1 MPGHEVHSPVTPLGR
16 PILSQGKAVRDL
28 GENRPPVMESRAVC
42 PYVHWPE
49 RSDNRHMD
57 IETPYLIF
65 LGDARDALAAKT
77 GQGIVDWRPDAVSGQ
92 MRLPGCGADLGVPE
106 VSISEAAHAGARTFV
121 IGAVNPGGVL
131 PEAWR
136 GHVVEALQAGLD
148 VASGMHM
155 RLADIPEVAETAGR
169 LGRRLFDVRHPS
181 GTFHTASGRKRAGKR
196 LLTVGTDCSV
206 GKKYTALAIERELL
220 RRGVDA
226 DYRATG
232 QTGILISGSG
242 IAIDAVVADFAAGAA
257 ETLSPDADADH
268 WDVVE
273 GQGSLFHP
281 SFAGVS
287 VALLHGT
294 QPDAFVVCHEPTRRT
309 MRNVEAPIARIE
321 DVIAETAALGRL
333 TNPDVRCAGIALDT
347 SALAVSDAT
356 RVIEE
361 TARRFGL
368 PACDPVRQGVGAIVD
383 LLP

>member
-1 MPGHEVHSPVTPLGR
+1 MVSSRDDTVT
-16 PILSQGKAVRDL
+16 
-28 GENRPPVMESRAVC
+28 
-42 PYVHWPE
+42 
-49 RSDNRHMD
+49 SDMH
-57 IETPYLIF
+57 IKTPYLLF

-77 GQGIVDWRPDAVSGQ
+77 GQGIVDWRPDAVAGQ
-92 MRLPGCGADLGVPE
+92 MRLPGCGADLGVAE
-106 VSISEAAHAGARTFV
+106 LSIARAVGAGARTLV

-136 GHVVEALQAGLD
+136 VHIVEALEAGLD
-148 VASGMHM
+148 IASGMHV
-155 RLADIPEVAETAGR
+155 RLADIPEVAETAAR
-169 LGRRLFDVRHPS
+169 TGRRLFDVRHPS
-181 GTFHTASGRKRAGKR
+181 GTFQTASGRKRTGKR

-206 GKKYTALAIERELL
+206 GKKYTALAIERELW
-220 RRGVDA
+220 RRGVDT

-294 QPDAFVVCHEPTRRT
+294 QPDVFVVCHEPTRRT
-309 MRNVEAPIARIE
+309 MRNVTTPIARIE
-321 DVIAETAALGRL
+321 DVIAGTTTLGRL
-333 TNPDVRCAGIALDT
+333 TNPHIRCAGIALDT
-347 SALAVSDAT
+347 SALPRFDAMQ
-356 RVIEE
+356 VIED
-361 TARRFGL
+361 TAHRFDL

-383 LLP
+383 GLP

>member
-1 MPGHEVHSPVTPLGR
+1 
-16 PILSQGKAVRDL
+16 
-28 GENRPPVMESRAVC
+28 
-42 PYVHWPE
+42 
-49 RSDNRHMD
+49 MD

-77 GQGIVDWRPDAVSGQ
+77 GQGVVDWRPEAVSGQ
-92 MRLPGCGADLGVPE
+92 MRLPDCGADLGVRE
-106 VSISEAAHAGARTFV
+106 LSIREAVRVGAKTFV
-121 IGAVNPGGVL
+121 VGAVNPGGVL
-131 PEAWR
+131 PEAWC
-136 GHVVEALQAGLD
+136 GHVVEALEAGLD

-155 RLADIPEVAETAGR
+155 RLADIPEVAEAAGR
-169 LGRRLFDVRHPS
+169 FGRRLFDVRDPC
-181 GTFHTASGRKRAGKR
+181 GTFHTASGRKRTGKR

-220 RRGVDA
+220 RRGVDT

-257 ETLSPDADADH
+257 EALSPDAEPDH

-287 VALLHGT
+287 LALLHGT

-309 MRNVEAPIARIE
+309 MRNVDTPVARIA
-321 DVIAETAALGRL
+321 DVISETAALGQL
-333 TNPDVRCAGIALDT
+333 TNPDVRCVGIALDT
-347 SALAVSDAT
+347 SALSKPDAF
-356 RVIEE
+356 RVIDE
-361 TARRFGL
+361 TAHRFEL
-368 PACDPVRQGVGAIVD
+368 PACDPVRQGVGVIVD
-383 LLP
+383 GLL